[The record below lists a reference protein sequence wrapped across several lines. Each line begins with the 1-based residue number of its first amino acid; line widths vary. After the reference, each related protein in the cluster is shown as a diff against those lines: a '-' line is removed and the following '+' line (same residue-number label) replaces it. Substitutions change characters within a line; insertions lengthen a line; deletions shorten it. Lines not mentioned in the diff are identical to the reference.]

1 MKQMLSNEMFPNFVW
16 TIEEFLV
23 CILYVVTSVVIV
35 FLCTSFLKDFSALW
49 LLFPAILNDYLEL
62 CLCFLNMLNLLQ
74 NNAFVIGGGVVNKT
88 ILSQFLLIW
97 MTTDKW
103 TWLGRM
109 KWMSKCNKLI
119 FPLTFFTPYI
129 SF

>member
-74 NNAFVIGGGVVNKT
+74 NNAFVIGGGVG
-88 ILSQFLLIW
+88 W
-97 MTTDKW
+97 
-103 TWLGRM
+103 
-109 KWMSKCNKLI
+109 
-119 FPLTFFTPYI
+119 
-129 SF
+129 